1 MSNDLGPDDYDVT
14 HTPVAYGW
22 GGMIVRDGV
31 GSPMP
36 DEMALEIALPQ
47 WAEEVPD
54 TGLVVDL
61 WFRALQQH
69 SVNLRVLALE
79 TLAQLLARPE
89 PLPRLAEARREI
101 QRFLSVDDPR
111 LRSAART
118 ALAAV
123 ARHER

>member
-1 MSNDLGPDDYDVT
+1 MPDDRGPDDFDVT

-31 GSPMP
+31 GEPMT

-61 WFRALQQH
+61 CFRALQYDAV
-69 SVNLRVLALE
+69 SLRVVALE
-79 TLAQLLARPE
+79 TLARVAERPE
-89 PLPRLAEARREI
+89 PLPRVDEIRREI
-101 QRFLSVDDPR
+101 QRALDGDDP
-111 LRSAART
+111 LLQSAARG

-123 ARHER
+123 TRHAR